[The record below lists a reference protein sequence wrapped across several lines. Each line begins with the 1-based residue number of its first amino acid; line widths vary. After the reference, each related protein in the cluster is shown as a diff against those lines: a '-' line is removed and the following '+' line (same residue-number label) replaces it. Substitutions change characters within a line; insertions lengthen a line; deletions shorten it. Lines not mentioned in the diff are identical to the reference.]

1 MKTPERCRDRKA
13 AFRQSEGKDKNSK
26 KAVLIAV
33 VVGFIVGFMF
43 SLSLPYLAH
52 AVADWQLRLPDSSFM
67 SPVVDNLMVIAWG
80 VIGATS
86 VFAAL
91 NTYEVSIALLT
102 KKGSE

>member
-1 MKTPERCRDRKA
+1 MEDDKLKSLFNDFNPELSSDVMFMHRLQKSLNA
-13 AFRQSEGKDKNSK
+13 AEIVKRHSDKVRARSK

-80 VIGATS
+80 
-86 VFAAL
+86 
-91 NTYEVSIALLT
+91 
-102 KKGSE
+102 